1 VNLQLSGL
9 PALIVQ
15 VGFIVVFS
23 APVWLAA
30 KIVGAKRPTLIRAAL
45 SLIVGAIGSAASI
58 LLGGGFA
65 LLLAPLAFLLVL
77 GAQRIRVEIEF
88 FRAIEIG
95 QILLRLTHPANSWAC
110 CCTRDGWQY
119 PSEKRVF

>member
-1 VNLQLSGL
+1 MNLQLSGL

-30 KIVGAKRPTLIRAAL
+30 KIVGAEHPTLIRAAL
-45 SLIVGAIGSAASI
+45 SLIVGAMGAAASI

-65 LLLAPLAFLLVL
+65 LLLAPLAFLLAFKYVL
-77 GAQRIRVEIEF
+77 GTSF
-88 FRAIEIG
+88 FGAIGLAVVALLGYVAMVHFIG
-95 QILLRLTHPANSWAC
+95 SGVSVSDPGIVT
-110 CCTRDGWQY
+110 
-119 PSEKRVF
+119 